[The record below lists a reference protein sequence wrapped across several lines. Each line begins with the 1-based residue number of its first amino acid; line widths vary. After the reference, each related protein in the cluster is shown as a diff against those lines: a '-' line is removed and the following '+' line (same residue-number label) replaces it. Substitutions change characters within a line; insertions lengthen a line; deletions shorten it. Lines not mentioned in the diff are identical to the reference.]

1 MYRYKTERQKYEK
14 FAREE
19 GEAVAKQ
26 KRTADESAEQKEL
39 SQSLQKQAVLAKRR
53 YWELVGMIEKCAA
66 SLADQCLLCAVCSLL
81 CVLCVL
87 WLSPL
92 LRSLCPLVFFLLFC
106 SLPCSLPFALPC
118 SLPFAHFSALFLA
131 LCTLL
136 IFLLLLF
143 ALCSFL
149 FSILRSL

>member
-19 GEAVAKQ
+19 GEAVARQ

-53 YWELVGMIEKCAA
+53 YWELVAMIEKCAA
-66 SLADQCLLCAVCSLL
+66 SLADQCVL

-87 WLSPL
+87 SSSSLPL
-92 LRSLCPLVFFLLFC
+92 FFFLLFAL
-106 SLPCSLPFALPC
+106 SLARCSLPFALPC
-118 SLPFAHFSALFLA
+118 SLPFALFSVSS
-131 LCTLL
+131 
-136 IFLLLLF
+136 LLF
-143 ALCSFL
+143 ALCSFSCSLRFAISLFL
-149 FSILRSL
+149 FSILHSL